1 MTPKL
6 QKLKKHARI
15 TLDRL
20 GALAARLE
28 AMAGRKWRPLA
39 DTTNGLFALKAQH
52 KIAQGN
58 ALGYESKNARS
69 PERA

>member
-1 MTPKL
+1 MTTKL

-58 ALGYESKNARS
+58 ALGNASYRQAE
-69 PERA
+69 P

>member
-1 MTPKL
+1 MITKL
-6 QKLKKHARI
+6 RKLKKHTRI
-15 TLDRL
+15 ALDRL

-39 DTTNGLFALKAQH
+39 DTTNGLFALKAQN

-58 ALGYESKNARS
+58 ALGFTSHRDVK
-69 PERA
+69 P